1 MNVQV
6 YVVLSLLVTVVAGQ
20 AGTNANSA
28 LTLKNSAA
36 AAPNRT
42 PGFYRIIA
50 DASGDINNGEPK
62 RVIGPHLRADYNKI
76 YLRFYIGWT
85 AGQKIKS
92 ATLKLP
98 TRDWQH
104 DPAKSF
110 EIYALNDGIPVDA
123 SMGWNEYTLC
133 ASNAPANVLT
143 NAGFDPKLSWE
154 LGLMQAGD
162 APDNDNPDKR
172 PLYTCTFESSNL
184 VSAIANDTNG
194 YLTLMITGHAG
205 IGNSCF
211 RSRQELGERQPI
223 LEITTD
229 GSKRGLD
236 MTKPLFVV
244 ATGPRQTISGYGS
257 GSGGAHGVK
266 RPGEYWNAN
275 GQNLGGLSDQPE
287 RMQKY
292 FDVLF
297 KDTGANSIRL
307 WMGDLELKSWERGY
321 FETGEIKAAQ
331 RAGVTR
337 FFLCANP
344 PQSMWGPKTLDSYGI
359 EPLSEAGVKDY
370 PELLA
375 EFTARVKSKFG
386 IELYMITIANE
397 ELRVTIRQ
405 WPLVV
410 KNLRQALDARGL
422 TKVKIGGVDW
432 PSNDNY
438 LLERVGSIQNDP
450 AAWKLFDV
458 LTFHSYGLSLTENVY
473 QQFIQGQTGKEI
485 WQTETSSGGAIPQST
500 AKDVAG
506 HMLNDLNHGAA
517 TWIYHE
523 LGLAQRDHQSQLVGY
538 DPNGPDDDWIVCM
551 PKYHYFKQIATTF
564 PVGTRMRRI
573 WGSMVG
579 DAWYPGWGTPK
590 VLITAGQRPDGSW
603 VFAMLNTAEDNA
615 ADPQRT
621 ASLAVEELANVPK
634 VEGTLTR
641 LAEGAFKS
649 YDLTPG
655 VKHDYLHTTTEPIQ
669 LVYGVATLTLGPNE
683 LVTIHTKPAS
693 GGKY

>member
-1 MNVQV
+1 MNKHVL
-6 YVVLSLLVTVVAGQ
+6 VVLSLLATVFASQ
-20 AGTNANSA
+20 AGTNPNNA
-28 LTLKNSAA
+28 LTLKNIAD

-50 DASGDINNGEPK
+50 DASGDINNGEPN
-62 RVIGPHLRADYNKI
+62 RVMGPHLRADYNKI

-98 TRDWQH
+98 TRSWQH
-104 DPAKSF
+104 DPPKSF
-110 EIYALNDGIPVDA
+110 KIYALNDGIPVDA
-123 SMGWNEYTLC
+123 CMGWNEYTLC

-143 NAGFDPKLSWE
+143 KAGFDPKLSWE

-162 APDNDNPDKR
+162 APDNDNPDKK

-184 VSAIANDTNG
+184 ISAITNDTNG
-194 YLTLMITGHAG
+194 YLTLMITCHAG
-205 IGNSCF
+205 VGNSCF

-229 GSKRGLD
+229 DDKRGLD

-244 ATGPRQTISGYGS
+244 CSGARQTISGYGC
-257 GSGGAHGVK
+257 GSGGAHGIK

-331 RAGVTR
+331 HAGVTR

-344 PQSMWGPKTLDSYGI
+344 PQSMWGPKTPDSYGI

-375 EFTARVKSKFG
+375 EFAARVKKTFG

-422 TKVKIGGVDW
+422 KNVKIGANDW

-438 LLERVGSIQNDP
+438 FWDRVKSVQDDP
-450 AAWKLFDV
+450 EAWKLLDAI
-458 LTFHSYGLSLTENVY
+458 TFHSYGLSLTENVY

-523 LGLAQRDHQSQLVGY
+523 LGLAQRDHQSELVGY

-551 PKYHYFKQIATTF
+551 PKYHYFKQVATTF

-573 WGSMVG
+573 WGSTVG

-634 VEGTLTR
+634 VAGTLTR
-641 LAEGAFKS
+641 LAEGAFKT

-655 VKHDYLHTTTEPIQ
+655 AKHDYLRTTTEPIQ